1 MKNILLVLFVAFQFL
16 SCSHSASNN
25 ANIEVKTIDSTKYF
39 DSLNSPIK
47 NKIDSFFNSKA
58 NKQLFNGNIL
68 FAQDNRV
75 VISKSYGYLNPKKKD
90 SLTLE
95 NTFQMASA
103 SKPFTAI
110 AILQL
115 CEKGLLNLEDTIQ
128 KFIPNFPYKG
138 IDVHQLLCHR
148 SGLSQYTH
156 FCDSPDSIWPD
167 KNKTINNDN
176 VIEIINSIKP
186 LINYAPNKKHYYCNT
201 NYLLLASI
209 VEIVSELSFKDYLNK
224 YIFLPSKM
232 KHTHLFTRDNFNE
245 LYRPV
250 SGYNGNYR
258 KEDNIY
264 LNGCYGDKGIYSNVK
279 DLFNFNIALKNGTLI
294 SKKTYDLA
302 IKNYNDTFKQKQN
315 YGYGFRLLYS
325 ERKGKIVFHTGWWK
339 GFRTYFIQVID
350 HNQSII
356 VLSNVKRGPFLKVEQ
371 LAELMPTIH

>member
-1 MKNILLVLFVAFQFL
+1 MKDVLLFLFVAFQFL
-16 SCSHSASNN
+16 SCSHSATNN
-25 ANIEVKTIDSTKYF
+25 ANIEVETVDSTKYF
-39 DSLNSPIK
+39 DSLDLPIK

-103 SKPFTAI
+103 SKPFTAV

-115 CEKGLLNLEDTIQ
+115 CEKGLLNLQDTIQ

-186 LINYAPNKKHYYCNT
+186 LINYPPNKKHYYCNT

-209 VEIVSELSFKDYLNK
+209 VEIVSKLSFKDYLNK
-224 YIFLPSKM
+224 YIFTPSKM
-232 KHTHLFTRDNFNE
+232 KHTHLFTRDNYSE

-264 LNGCYGDKGIYSNVK
+264 LNGCYGDKGIYSNVQ
-279 DLFNFNIALKNGTLI
+279 DLFNFNIALKNGTLL
-294 SKKTYDLA
+294 SKNTYELA
-302 IKNYNDTFKQKQN
+302 IYNYNDTFKQKQN

-325 ERKGKIVFHTGWWK
+325 EKKGKIVFHTGWWK

-350 HNQSII
+350 HHQSII

-371 LAELMPTIH
+371 LTELMPTTH